1 MLKKLAEQPY
11 PNHLDVA
18 SVYFALGE
26 KDQGF
31 EWLNKGFDGHD
42 PFIVRMTMYPAL
54 DELRSDPRYQKL
66 VATRRS
72 RCVPTPRRW
81 TSRRMRI
88 PRNTRTFSFG
98 RELTAPTMSP
108 EISETKNRS

>member
-1 MLKKLAEQPY
+1 MLSRPQFRSSGALARVYVLLGRKAEARAMLKKLAEQPY

-66 VATRRS
+66 VARFK
-72 RCVPTPRRW
+72 
-81 TSRRMRI
+81 I
-88 PRNTRTFSFG
+88 PG
-98 RELTAPTMSP
+98 
-108 EISETKNRS
+108 